1 MNTNDPVAIPA
12 GQQRDPTTA
21 PGGASYRVRRS
32 YGPSYALAPA
42 QEGGGSP
49 AGPRAR
55 AHGDQPGNRHQ
66 GAPVTGGEA
75 DGPADREQPSP
86 SPSTPAFPDRT
97 PRRRS
102 RNPSKRARKTTT
114 RLSDTEKAE
123 ITDAATQRGIT
134 VARFLATAG
143 LSAARGHAA
152 VHINDQLDTAI
163 DELAAL
169 RTALARIGNNI
180 NQIAFVLNSGGHPR
194 AGELEHALG
203 TLTGLLARVDD
214 AANDLVTRRL

>member
-1 MNTNDPVAIPA
+1 MNTNDPVATPA
-12 GQQRDPTTA
+12 GQQRDSTTA

-32 YGPSYALAPA
+32 YGPTYALAPA
-42 QEGGGSP
+42 QEGEGSP

-55 AHGDQPGNRHQ
+55 ALGDQPGNRHQ

-75 DGPADREQPSP
+75 DSDAHREQP

-102 RNPSKRARKTTT
+102 RNPSERARKTTT
-114 RLSDTEKAE
+114 RLSDTEKTE
-123 ITDAATQRGIT
+123 IADAATQRGVT

-152 VHINDQLDTAI
+152 VHSNEQLDTAI

-203 TLTGLLARVDD
+203 ALTELLARVDD
-214 AANDLVTRRL
+214 AANDLVVRRL

>member
-1 MNTNDPVAIPA
+1 MNTNDPVVTTA

-32 YGPSYALAPA
+32 YGPTYALAPA

-55 AHGDQPGNRHQ
+55 AHGDQPVNRHQ
-66 GAPVTGGEA
+66 GAPVTEGEA
-75 DGPADREQPSP
+75 DRDDHREQP

-102 RNPSKRARKTTT
+102 RNPSERARKTTT

-123 ITDAATQRGIT
+123 ITDAATQRGVTI
-134 VARFLATAG
+134 ARFLATAG
-143 LSAARGHAA
+143 LSAARGHTA
-152 VHINDQLDTAI
+152 VHSNDQLDTAI

-180 NQIAFVLNSGGHPR
+180 NQIAYVLNSGGHPR
-194 AGELEHALG
+194 ADELEHALG
-203 TLTGLLARVDD
+203 ALARVLPRIDD
-214 AANDLVTRRL
+214 AANHLVTWRV